1 MVEVSTSWTLSILTD
16 SLLHISICYMNT
28 PIGAMTVLRSTIKD
42 QRVGGGPIPENPCSF
57 PHTQKRGIILPHM
70 KLASP

>member
-16 SLLHISICYMNT
+16 SLLHISIRYMNT

-57 PHTQKRGIILPHM
+57 PHKKKGNNPPPHM